1 MDDLI
6 ELQVLVTYLRVRL
19 ARLKDDEAGF
29 STLEW
34 VGIIIVVL
42 GILATVTLVVRAKAR
57 AGANKIKIP

>member
-6 ELQVLVTYLRVRL
+6 ELHVLMTYLRVRL

>member
-1 MDDLI
+1 MDLT
-6 ELQVLVTYLRVRL
+6 ELQVLVTFLRARL
-19 ARLKDDEAGF
+19 ARLQHDEAGF

-42 GILATVTLVVRAKAR
+42 GILATVTLIVRAKAT